1 MCVLVSSVDSSRAHT
16 FFSSALDS
24 HTENDVIGALSAL
37 ANGRTAIFIAHRLST
52 AARCDNIAVVHD
64 GKIAEMGSHDDL
76 LKKNGMYA
84 AMWDAQSKDSEDKG
98 GSVPIVDEAGMN
110 DSFEVNTAGSVR

>member
-1 MCVLVSSVDSSRAHT
+1 MSLPFCIICLLSSHT
-16 FFSSALDS
+16 IFSSALDS

-37 ANGRTAIFIAHRLST
+37 ASGRTAIFIAHRLST

-84 AMWDAQSKDSEDKG
+84 AMWDAQSKDSEDES
-98 GSVPIVDEAGMN
+98 GSTFVDEVGVN
-110 DSFEVNTAGSVR
+110 DGFQVNTAGSVR